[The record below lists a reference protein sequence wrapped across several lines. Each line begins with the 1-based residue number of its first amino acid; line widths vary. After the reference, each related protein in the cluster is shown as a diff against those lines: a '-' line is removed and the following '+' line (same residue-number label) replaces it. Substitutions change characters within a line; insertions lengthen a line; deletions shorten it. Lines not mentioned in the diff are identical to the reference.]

1 MNGDDMHSDG
11 VSSDEA
17 ILVAFTLLDG
27 LYGVEVDQVRE
38 ITAMRDVSPVPNS
51 PDYVI
56 GVTNLRG
63 QVTTVTDLKKRL
75 SLMDSGEP
83 DKNSRII
90 IVESDETSVGMAVD
104 SVREVMRMPRGDIEP
119 VPDVVSEF
127 NVGTEYIRGVG
138 KLDGGELIVLLDME
152 KVLAEE

>member
-1 MNGDDMHSDG
+1 MSD
-11 VSSDEA
+11 DEA
-17 ILVAFTLLDG
+17 ILVAFTLSDG

-38 ITAMRDVSPVPNS
+38 ITAMRDISPVPNS
-51 PDYVI
+51 PDYVV

-63 QVTTVTDLKKRL
+63 QVTTVTDLKQRL
-75 SLMDSGEP
+75 GLFNEAGVG
-83 DKNSRII
+83 KNSRII

-138 KLDGGELIVLLDME
+138 KLDGGDLIVLLDME

>member
-1 MNGDDMHSDG
+1 MSD
-11 VSSDEA
+11 DEA
-17 ILVAFTLLDG
+17 ILVAFTLSDG

-38 ITAMRDVSPVPNS
+38 ITAMRDISPVPNS
-51 PDYVI
+51 PDYVV

-63 QVTTVTDLKKRL
+63 QVTTVTDLKQRL
-75 SLMDSGEP
+75 GLFNEAGVG
-83 DKNSRII
+83 KNSRII

-104 SVREVMRMPRGDIEP
+104 SVCEVMRIPRGDIEP

-138 KLDGGELIVLLDME
+138 KLDGGDLIVLLDME

>member
-1 MNGDDMHSDG
+1 MSD
-11 VSSDEA
+11 DEA
-17 ILVAFTLLDG
+17 ILVAFTLSDG

-38 ITAMRDVSPVPNS
+38 ITAMRDISPVPNS
-51 PDYVI
+51 PDYVV

-63 QVTTVTDLKKRL
+63 QVTTVTDLKQRL
-75 SLMDSGEP
+75 GLFNEAGVG
-83 DKNSRII
+83 KNSRII

-104 SVREVMRMPRGDIEP
+104 SVREVMRIPRGDIEP

-138 KLDGGELIVLLDME
+138 KLDGGDLIVLLDME
-152 KVLAEE
+152 KVLAEK

>member
-1 MNGDDMHSDG
+1 MSD
-11 VSSDEA
+11 DEA
-17 ILVAFTLLDG
+17 ILVAFTLSDG

-38 ITAMRDVSPVPNS
+38 ITAMRDISPVPNS
-51 PDYVI
+51 PDYVV

-63 QVTTVTDLKKRL
+63 QVTTVTDLKQRL
-75 SLMDSGEP
+75 GLFNEAGVG
-83 DKNSRII
+83 KNSRII

-104 SVREVMRMPRGDIEP
+104 SVREVMRIPRGDIEP

-138 KLDGGELIVLLDME
+138 KLDGGDLIVLLDME